1 MVVTNDRYS
10 LSPPAAPHCW
20 ANARSAM
27 RIASAGE
34 MVTGQGPVRYQVQIA
49 ST

>member
-1 MVVTNDRYS
+1 MTVIRCLRQLHRTAGQT
-10 LSPPAAPHCW
+10 PAA
-20 ANARSAM
+20 AM